1 MCGARMRTLRLI
13 PRFLWIGLVFASAL
27 VGYLFRRVTA
37 GRLDETGRERLRG
50 SVLASTL
57 ERLGATFVKF
67 GQILGSRPDLL
78 GPGYIEALARLQ
90 DDVPSMPFETVE
102 RVLAAELSTAERARL
117 RDIDP
122 TPIAAASVA
131 QVHEAR
137 LDSGEAVALK
147 IQRPEARAQIERD
160 LALLGIGA
168 RLLDVIPSLHLLA
181 LPGAVERFGH
191 ALASQ
196 LDFRLE
202 AANNRRLGENFADF
216 KGVRVPDLHE
226 ELCTER
232 LLVMELIVG
241 HKATHPEN
249 VKDRKARRRLA
260 ARGGEAILKMVFE
273 DGFVHADM
281 HPGNILLQEDGTLVF
296 IDLGMVAEIPPD
308 LMRPWIETFQALGSN
323 DGKAAARLFYA
334 YSPYV
339 ATKDYAAYERDTMAF
354 FGRFAD
360 KVLGEVEVSEVVG
373 GMMNIL
379 RRHRVQVEPVFTVVN
394 LGVLV
399 AEGLG
404 KQLDPDIDIVQMA
417 LPYLGQCLANAPEG
431 RPPRREPPTA

>member
-1 MCGARMRTLRLI
+1 MRSILLI
-13 PRFLWIGLVFASAL
+13 PRFLFIALVFVGAL
-27 VGYLFRRVTA
+27 FGYVVRRVFA
-37 GRLDETGRERLRG
+37 GRLSTLERERLRG
-50 SVLASTL
+50 DVLAGTL

-102 RVLAAELSTAERARL
+102 GVLRTELTDGERARL
-117 RDIDP
+117 VEVDP
-122 TPIAAASVA
+122 APIAAASVA

-137 LDSGEAVALK
+137 LDSGERVALK
-147 IQRPEARAQIERD
+147 VQRPEARAQIERD
-160 LALLGIGA
+160 LAILGVGA
-168 RLLDVIPSLHLLA
+168 RMLDVIPSFHLLA
-181 LPGAVERFGH
+181 LPGAVERFGD
-191 ALASQ
+191 ALANQ

-202 AANNRRLGENFADF
+202 AANNRRLGENFAGV
-216 KGVRVPDLHE
+216 KGVRVPDLYE

-232 LLVMELIVG
+232 LLVMEFIDG
-241 HKATHPEN
+241 TKATHPER
-249 VKDRKARRRLA
+249 VKERKARRRLA

-281 HPGNILLQEDGTLVF
+281 HPGNILLQDDGTLVF
-296 IDLGMVAEIPPD
+296 IDLGMVAEIPSD
-308 LMRPWIETFQALGSN
+308 MMRPWIETFQALGSN
-323 DGKAAARLFYA
+323 DGVAAARLFYA
-334 YSPYV
+334 YAPFA
-339 ATKDYAAYERDTMAF
+339 ATRDYAAYERDTVAF
-354 FGRFAD
+354 FDRFAD
-360 KVLGEVEVSEVVG
+360 KKLGEVEVSEVVG

-379 RRHRVQVEPVFTVVN
+379 RRHRIQVEPIFTVVN

-417 LPYLGQCLANAPEG
+417 LPYLAQCVAKAPEG
-431 RPPRREPPTA
+431 RPPRREPPV